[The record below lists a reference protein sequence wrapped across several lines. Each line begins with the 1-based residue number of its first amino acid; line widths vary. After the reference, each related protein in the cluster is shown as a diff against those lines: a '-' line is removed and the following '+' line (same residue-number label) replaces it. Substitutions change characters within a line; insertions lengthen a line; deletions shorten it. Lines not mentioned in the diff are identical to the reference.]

1 MTTLIAI
8 YTGDGCIGRCDA
20 KCYNAWGPEC
30 HCICQ
35 GGNHGAGKQEAT
47 ASTRELPASWFE
59 QAETAGQI
67 ISVPGPPAMHR
78 SPANPQDGRHDYS
91 RPPSA
96 LGQPPPGKTMIRS
109 WPPCAPP
116 ATAATRP
123 TVTSASCSPTPAS

>member
-47 ASTRELPASWFE
+47 TSTQELPASL
-59 QAETAGQI
+59 
-67 ISVPGPPAMHR
+67 VRPGRSGRADHLSPPAAR
-78 SPANPQDGRHDYS
+78 DGRHELS
-91 RPPSA
+91 GRRP
-96 LGQPPPGKTMIRS
+96 
-109 WPPCAPP
+109 
-116 ATAATRP
+116 
-123 TVTSASCSPTPAS
+123 